1 MALKNL
7 FDMAKADKYTADG
20 REALI
25 KAQNEATEDA
35 KAKPEGSVS
44 PDGKRIKQGGKWVPK
59 KDAKQPG
66 AKQNA
71 AAGSKPNGSLP
82 EQSPEEIREIG
93 RAARK
98 WREGQKR
105 DARERQAEVQKALA
119 EQMKK
124 EANSSD
130 IKIRGMDKNQ
140 YIFNTMMERHI
151 PKEKAEESWNQEV
164 ERVNRLRAES
174 NDAAP
179 RVLTGDTKIRVRK
192 A

>member
-1 MALKNL
+1 MALNNL
-7 FDMAKADKYTADG
+7 FDMVKADRYTADG

-93 RAARK
+93 RAARE